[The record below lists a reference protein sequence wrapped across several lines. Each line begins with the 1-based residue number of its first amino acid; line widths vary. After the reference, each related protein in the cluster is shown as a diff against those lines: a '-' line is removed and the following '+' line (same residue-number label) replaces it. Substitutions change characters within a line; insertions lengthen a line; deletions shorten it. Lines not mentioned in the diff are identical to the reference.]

1 MTVSPQIPSDRDL
14 ELLSAYLDGELTD
27 REKEKLEQRLARE
40 NALRAVLDDLHETV
54 TLVSD
59 LPRLKAPRSFTLDP
73 AVYGRTVGR
82 SVPWWQRLFTLES
95 ALQLSGALGAAASI
109 LLIILAV
116 LFTQEGSGKLSMS
129 AERPASESSQVAMQP
144 TLAESEAEET
154 ALAYA
159 GNDLLQT
166 TMAAQN
172 TYYATHQAMTPTLA
186 PTQAALSM
194 AAPAGEESF
203 QDTTTAPTEVAQEMA
218 AGTVAQE
225 AAPLAPDNEQPTIM
239 MVEPDAYPP
248 AAAQDAVGATAP
260 QPAAASAPTASAGQ
274 MLFAPPQEIAPTT
287 EEGFRDTQED
297 ENTAEDDGMAANAA
311 GPTTGATGTMSMAT
325 ATLAPATPTEKD
337 HPETPAQM
345 QTARRGASSEESFS
359 SWWLAGLG
367 LVTLVASITL
377 FVWGRRR
384 ARA

>member
-14 ELLSAYLDGELTD
+14 ELLSAYLDGELAD

-40 NALRAVLDDLHETV
+40 NALRAVLDDLRETV

-73 AVYGRTVGR
+73 AVYGRPVGR
-82 SVPWWQRLFTLES
+82 PVPWWQRLFTLES

-116 LFTQEGSGKLSMS
+116 LFTQEGSEKSSMS
-129 AERPASESSQVAMQP
+129 AKRPASESSQVAIQP

-186 PTQAALSM
+186 PTQATLSM

-218 AGTVAQE
+218 AGMVAQE

-239 MVEPDAYPP
+239 MEPDAYPP
-248 AAAQDAVGATAP
+248 AVAQDAVGAAAP
-260 QPAAASAPTASAGQ
+260 QPAAASVPTASAGQ

-287 EEGFRDTQED
+287 EEGFREQPQDQ
-297 ENTAEDDGMAANAA
+297 NTREGESDGMAANAA
-311 GPTTGATGTMSMAT
+311 GGPTTGETETMLPAT
-325 ATLAPATPTEKD
+325 ATPAPATQAEKD
-337 HPETPAQM
+337 QPET
-345 QTARRGASSEESFS
+345 QTARRGASSEESS
-359 SWWLAGLG
+359 SWWLAGIG
-367 LVTLVASITL
+367 LAVLAASIML

>member
-40 NALRAVLDDLHETV
+40 NALRAVMDDLRETV

-82 SVPWWQRLFTLES
+82 PVPWWQRLFTLES

-116 LFTQEGSGKLSMS
+116 LFTQEGSEKSSMS

-203 QDTTTAPTEVAQEMA
+203 QDTTTAPTEDSSGNGRRDGRSRSSAPRPRQRTTDDHDG
-218 AGTVAQE
+218 AGRLPASRS
-225 AAPLAPDNEQPTIM
+225 ARRRWCRR
-239 MVEPDAYPP
+239 P
-248 AAAQDAVGATAP
+248 AA
-260 QPAAASAPTASAGQ
+260 
-274 MLFAPPQEIAPTT
+274 
-287 EEGFRDTQED
+287 
-297 ENTAEDDGMAANAA
+297 
-311 GPTTGATGTMSMAT
+311 
-325 ATLAPATPTEKD
+325 
-337 HPETPAQM
+337 
-345 QTARRGASSEESFS
+345 
-359 SWWLAGLG
+359 
-367 LVTLVASITL
+367 
-377 FVWGRRR
+377 RRR
-384 ARA
+384 LSPHRERRANVVCPAPGDRPHH